1 MRILW
6 VTMWKLLMFII
17 VSNFDVKK
25 YIYKKEELIYQ
36 LNQIKWYINYYLI
49 QSCIHI
55 YLILIEKKRTRH
67 YTNYTQVETWY

>member
-25 YIYKKEELIYQ
+25 YIRKEELIYQ